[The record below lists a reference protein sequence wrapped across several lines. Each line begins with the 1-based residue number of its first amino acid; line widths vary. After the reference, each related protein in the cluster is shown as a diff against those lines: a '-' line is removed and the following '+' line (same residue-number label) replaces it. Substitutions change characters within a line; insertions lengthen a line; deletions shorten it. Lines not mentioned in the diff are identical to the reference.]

1 MKYFA
6 IAFLII
12 CVCSC
17 HYSMCSEPAI
27 SLKFNAQMLYLRFAV
42 NTYENGSNFTKL
54 LISDTDAVSFDNGK
68 FVAKKLNTLR
78 AGADY
83 VVEVVVW
90 KKQYK
95 VSNIHFDGKVKV
107 KENGWFTDNDTRC
120 TRDLYYTVNG
130 EEKHL
135 QGAVYTNGN
144 VPAASAE
151 ILIEP

>member
-12 CVCSC
+12 CVSSC

-42 NTYENGSNFTKL
+42 NTYEKGSNYTKL
-54 LISDTDAVSFDNGK
+54 VISDTDAVSFDNGQYI
-68 FVAKKLNTLR
+68 AKKLNTLR

-83 VVEVVVW
+83 IVEVIGW
-90 KKQYK
+90 KKQYN

-107 KENGWFTDNDTRC
+107 RGDKWFSDDDTRC

-135 QGAVYTNGN
+135 QGGVYTNSN
-144 VPAASAE
+144 VPVKSAE

>member
-1 MKYFA
+1 
-6 IAFLII
+6 
-12 CVCSC
+12 
-17 HYSMCSEPAI
+17 
-27 SLKFNAQMLYLRFAV
+27 MLYLRFAV
-42 NTYENGSNFTKL
+42 STYEKGSNYTKL
-54 LISDTDAVSFDNGK
+54 ISSDTDAVSFDNVK

-83 VVEVVVW
+83 IVEVVGW
-90 KKQYK
+90 NKQYK
-95 VSNIHFDGKVKV
+95 VSNIHFDGKLKV

-135 QGAVYTNGN
+135 PGAVYSNGN